1 MLKYYARSFLPWIVL
16 AVASGVDNRVG
27 ALGGLLTSLVLL
39 AADRR
44 AGRQVDEVILDL
56 STAGFMAVF
65 AAWALAAPDSPVLD
79 YGAALAMVWLAATA
93 WLSLALRRPFT
104 LGIARRSV
112 SADIARLP
120 AFIRINVV
128 VTTVWAVGFTC
139 EAVALTLV
147 QHNAPHNVAAMV
159 VCKVGIV
166 GAAAL
171 FTARYPE
178 YARRRAVAAADTL
191 EEIA

>member
-16 AVASGVDNRVG
+16 AVGSGVDNRVG
-27 ALGGLLTSLVLL
+27 ALAGLLTSVVLL

-44 AGRQVDEVILDL
+44 AGRRADEVILDL

-65 AAWALAAPDSPVLD
+65 AALAVALPNTSLLD
-79 YGAALAMVWLAATA
+79 YGAALAMAWLAATA
-93 WLSLALRRPFT
+93 WFSLVLRRPFT
-104 LGIARRSV
+104 LGIARRTV

-128 VTTVWAVGFTC
+128 VTLVWALCFTC
-139 EAVALTLV
+139 EAASLAYV
-147 QHNAPHNVAAMV
+147 QSHAPHNIAALVACKAGLVAVAA
-159 VCKVGIV
+159 I
-166 GAAAL
+166 

-178 YARRRAVAAADTL
+178 YARRRAVAAAPTM